1 MKSMKLFLIAAFV
14 ILSVISRAQHRI
26 IFSSRDYLGLLE
38 GQHGSAFQLQTIN
51 GAKYKT
57 WFAGLGTGL
66 DWYYLRTIPLFF
78 TLNKDFLKQGN
89 RNFFM
94 AIDGGVNFLW
104 QDDRSSAESGFSK
117 IISYPG
123 FYYEAGLGYRIGIG
137 KKNDALLMQFGYN
150 YKHIREKV
158 RSAYPIVYLYPYET
172 ISSSDHIDYHLRK
185 LSLKIGWN
193 F

>member
-1 MKSMKLFLIAAFV
+1 MKLFLVVAFV
-14 ILSVISRAQHRI
+14 LLSGISRAQHKI
-26 IFSSRDYLGLLE
+26 IFSSQDYLGLLE

-51 GAKYKT
+51 GARYKT
-57 WFAGLGTGL
+57 WFAGLGTGI
-66 DWYYLRTIPLFF
+66 DWYYLRTIPVFLN
-78 TLNKDFLKQGN
+78 LNKDFLKQEN
-89 RNFFM
+89 RNFFI

-104 QDDRSSAESGFSK
+104 QDDHHSAESGFSEIK
-117 IISYPG
+117 SYPG

-158 RSAYPIVYLYPYET
+158 RSIYPIVSLYPYEAF
-172 ISSSDHIDYHLRK
+172 SSADYIDYDLRK